1 MNALAYVQENKPKL
15 ALVSVPLALVPG
27 LAFAEEATTSTIEN
41 AVTNMATSV
50 SNSGQSMIA
59 AVLPVIAPLIA
70 AVIIATL
77 GVKLVRRFSK

>member
-15 ALVSVPLALVPG
+15 ALVSAPLALVPG
-27 LAFAEEATTSTIEN
+27 LAFAQEGTTSTIET